1 MKKLKMLSIALC
13 SAIFMGVSTPSVESA
28 SIESKV
34 EAEEFTLYSY
44 CPETGEED
52 FIECDTS
59 FVVDQIN
66 KGATHVTTPSYIG
79 EAMAE
84 QGNLGGEEISP
95 NIIIGNDDTRNQI
108 TDTTIPPYRSICLVE
123 VRWADGSTSRGT
135 GCLIGP
141 DVVLTSAHVVYNA
154 AYGKPE
160 FINVYP
166 GLNGSNLVFGQLITK
181 RVYVTDQWMKTRPMS
196 DDWALLKLQDLNGNP
211 TTVGNVTGYLG
222 LDCIPTGN
230 LDDDTVFVTGY
241 PGDKAEGL
249 SYTLWKSVGKITT
262 TTDTMLYYNCYATEG
277 ESGAPVTNSSNKIV
291 GIHKGDWT
299 DPSTNNKEFV
309 GVRVTSVLISA
320 INVLHQFGW

>member
-1 MKKLKMLSIALC
+1 
-13 SAIFMGVSTPSVESA
+13 
-28 SIESKV
+28 
-34 EAEEFTLYSY
+34 
-44 CPETGEED
+44 
-52 FIECDTS
+52 
-59 FVVDQIN
+59 
-66 KGATHVTTPSYIG
+66 
-79 EAMAE
+79 MAE

-95 NIIIGNDDTRNQI
+95 NIIVGDKDTRNQI
-108 TDTTIPPYRSICLVE
+108 TDTAITPYRSICLVE

-154 AYGKPE
+154 AHGKTE

-166 GLNGSNLVFGQLITK
+166 GLNGSNLVFGQLVAQK
-181 RVYVTDQWMKTRPMS
+181 VYVTERWMRTGLIS

-241 PGDKAEGL
+241 PSDKAEGL
-249 SYTLWKSVGKITT
+249 IYTLWKSFGKITT
-262 TTDTMLYYNCYATEG
+262 TTDTMLYYDCDTYDG

-291 GIHKGDWT
+291 GIHRGWDY
-299 DPSTNNKEFV
+299 DQNV
-309 GVRVTSVLISA
+309 GYNVNIGVKVSSILVTA
-320 INVLHQFGW
+320 INYVLNLWS